1 MSKNV
6 LNPLHLNYEW
16 KSNKRIRVRY
26 RGTNM
31 VWVNLP
37 KPTDEGM
44 LPYDKLNWNVLRYE
58 YQIGGGE

>member
-6 LNPLHLNYEW
+6 LQLNYEW

-37 KPTDEGM
+37 KPTDDGM
-44 LPYDKLNWNVLRYE
+44 LPYDKLNWNVLKYE